1 MGGKSKPANRNK
13 YWMCPFFKWDGEKDV
28 NCEGGR
34 ISFPSRDAANEYM
47 NTFCADNPGWENCTV
62 AKKLYE
68 YYERTE
74 EDYEKR

>member
-1 MGGKSKPANRNK
+1 MSGKNKPANRNK
-13 YWMCPFFKWDGEKDV
+13 YWACPFFKWDGAKDI

-34 ISFPSRDAANEYM
+34 ITFPSPDAANEYM
-47 NTFCADNPGWENCTV
+47 NTFCAHNPGWENCTV
-62 AKKLYE
+62 AKTLYE